1 VAPATKSQAQLD
13 AADEAAIAAKL
24 VGNAISKREMDA
36 IDAITKTGLGPNG
49 AGKASVY
56 NSDCKVCALDVIG
69 LALDN
74 SSGTKLQGCQA
85 HVDADGCRQCVSRHI
100 FGQTK
105 MVTRKFPKPTF
116 PANFFT
122 IAADAPKL
130 EGLLSDSDTVD
141 ANKLK
146 AIRNILAGKVAPFST
161 KLSFLTR
168 VRAKAWPNASIGTG
182 AVTGAM
188 ALAAITRCSANFRPA
203 ADAE

>member
-1 VAPATKSQAQLD
+1 M
-13 AADEAAIAAKL
+13 I
-24 VGNAISKREMDA
+24 
-36 IDAITKTGLGPNG
+36 
-49 AGKASVY
+49 
-56 NSDCKVCALDVIG
+56 
-69 LALDN
+69 
-74 SSGTKLQGCQA
+74 
-85 HVDADGCRQCVSRHI
+85 
-100 FGQTK
+100 
-105 MVTRKFPKPTF
+105 TRKFPKPTP
-116 PANFFT
+116 PAKNFFT

-168 VRAKAWPNASIGTG
+168 VRVKSWPDASIGTS